1 MRHPTLAPFFHPWP
15 MGRLAALSLALLAVL
30 AVSWSGTS
38 PAGAQGDYEPDA
50 QVVADV
56 WTYAAETDNG
66 YDHVHRWFRVLHTLD
81 ALDGMTAAEA
91 QDLADKYWAKRWNP
105 VVEELTKLENAPGS
119 NEPDSQVV
127 ADVRGYSRETDNGHD
142 HVLRWMR
149 VLKSFGA
156 LDDMTAAEA
165 QGYAD
170 NGWQRWVPVA
180 AELTAMEASASEP
193 EPTPAPTPTPVPNRA
208 PVLNTQADYY
218 SWFTGNNNAPRGTLV
233 SKPFYGIF
241 SDPDG
246 DNLTYAVAISG
257 GDSGLVDVLQFH
269 NDGGS
274 DAQAA
279 QSGYP
284 LENVLRVFF
293 QADAD
298 DDWDTIQPPLPNPL
312 PITVTLTATDP
323 DGLSVSLNG
332 NFLIGWEPACEQ
344 APPEDVS
351 ALGVPRALVAFWD
364 APSDE
369 NACEPSGYSV
379 EARSA
384 SGGDW
389 KSETVGPLATRHV
402 LNDLTPGM
410 YEYRVQTIYPSR
422 KSTPRAPQE
431 GPTGQGNVPAVCDI
445 SLTVTADIAG
455 GVNGSWTN
463 RGGPGTGCVSGG
475 AWLQWKE
482 AGHDYWASSYKLPN
496 AIWWTQPF
504 AFGGLDAGTAYD
516 FRVVAADARCIG
528 AAADC
533 THTHD
538 SDALTATVLAD
549 PTRPADTDSP
559 RNLRVEADNNS
570 GISLTWGSPA
580 SSPDGS
586 TLTAYVVEW
595 QTGTADAETVV
606 LADPGDT
613 EPSDPFVA
621 RRHRITGL
629 TDGNVYTVRIA
640 ARFTNSVL
648 NTTQDAWSTPAA
660 PVTVWSEPTQVW
672 LDSNTPT
679 HNAGIGRTFFYSD
692 SNKGFGSAIC
702 AVNGGDTIN
711 CPGRT
716 IVSLD
721 ATGSL
726 TARVTQTVGGV
737 STTSSLYEG
746 EVGGPSAFL
755 VYASGGLGKLVVVWE
770 GYESDPDNLD
780 AYVVQHRQGTSGA
793 WTNNV
798 VTDTTKRTHTIT
810 GLDPGTATPNTWQVR
825 VRGRVTDGMDPVV
838 TRTLGFTSE
847 ILTVQTHI
855 LWNKPPDYPTGI
867 EVTPGSESLVVEWE
881 PPEQSD
887 RSFAHA
893 YQVRHRERDGDGSW
907 TTSDVLYPRPTLRMC
922 GVPFCENPRSYTITG
937 LTAGTEYDVEVQAHN
952 ANGGGPWATTWS
964 AHVPNDP

>member
-1 MRHPTLAPFFHPWP
+1 MRASVLTPFLRRWP
-15 MGRLAALSLALLAVL
+15 LGRLAALSLVLLAIL
-30 AVSWSGTS
+30 AVSWSGTT
-38 PAGAQGDYEPDA
+38 PAGAQDDYQPDS

-56 WTYAAETDNG
+56 WTYAKETANGPDHVLRWFRVLSTFDAIDGMTASEAQGYADRGWNRWVPVVAALNSGEPDSQLIADIRGYSRETRNG
-66 YDHVHRWFRVLHTLD
+66 YDHVHRWMRVLHTFD
-81 ALDGMTAAEA
+81 
-91 QDLADKYWAKRWNP
+91 
-105 VVEELTKLENAPGS
+105 
-119 NEPDSQVV
+119 
-127 ADVRGYSRETDNGHD
+127 
-142 HVLRWMR
+142 
-149 VLKSFGA
+149 A

-170 NGWQRWVPVA
+170 TYTAARWDPVV
-180 AELTAMEASASEP
+180 AELAAMEASASEP
-193 EPTPAPTPTPVPNRA
+193 EPTPAPTPEPTPVPNRA
-208 PVLNTQADYY
+208 PVVNTQADYY

-246 DNLTYAVAISG
+246 DNLTYAVAITG
-257 GDSGLVDVLQFH
+257 GDSRLVDVLQFH

-293 QADAD
+293 QADAE
-298 DDWDTIQPPLPNPL
+298 DDWDAIQPPLPNPL
-312 PITVTLTATDP
+312 PITVTLTATDS
-323 DGLSVSLNG
+323 DGLSVSLDG

-344 APPEDVS
+344 SPPEDVS

-364 APSDE
+364 APSAE

-431 GPTGQGNVPAVCDI
+431 GPTGQGNVPTVCDI
-445 SLTVTADIAG
+445 DLTVAADIAG
-455 GVNGSWTN
+455 GVSGSWTN

-496 AIWWTQPF
+496 AIGWTQPF
-504 AFGGLDAGTAYD
+504 AFGGLDAGTAYE
-516 FRVVAADARCIG
+516 FRVVASDARCIG
-528 AAADC
+528 VAADC

-538 SDALTATVLAD
+538 SDAVSATVLAD
-549 PTRPADTDSP
+549 PTRPADANSP
-559 RNLRVEADNNS
+559 RNLRVGADNNS
-570 GISLTWGSPA
+570 GISLNWALPA
-580 SSPDGS
+580 STPAGS
-586 TLTAYVVEW
+586 MLTAYVVEW
-595 QTGTADAETVV
+595 QTGTAAAETVV
-606 LADPGDT
+606 LAAPGSPEST
-613 EPSDPFVA
+613 DPFVA
-621 RRHRITGL
+621 RIHRITGL
-629 TDGNVYTVRIA
+629 TDGNAYTVRIA
-640 ARFTNSVL
+640 ARFTDSVT
-648 NTTQDAWSTPAA
+648 NATQDAWSTPAA

-672 LDSNTPT
+672 LAPPSPT
-679 HNAGIGRTFFYSD
+679 HNTDIGRTFFFSD
-692 SNKGFGSAIC
+692 SNKAWGVTTC
-702 AVNGGDTIN
+702 EENGGDTIN

-716 IVSLD
+716 TVSLD
-721 ATGSL
+721 STGSL
-726 TARVTQTVGGV
+726 TAQATHTVGGV

-746 EVGGPSAFL
+746 EVGGPGSFL
-755 VYASGGLGKLVVVWE
+755 VYASGGLSKLVVVWE
-770 GYESDPDNLD
+770 GYEESDPDNLD
-780 AYVVQHRQGTSGA
+780 AYVVQHRKGTSGA
-793 WTNNV
+793 WTDTV

-810 GLDPGTATPNTWQVR
+810 GLTPGSSMPNTWQVR

-847 ILTVQTHI
+847 ILTVQTFI

-881 PPEQSD
+881 PPEQSN

-893 YQVRHRERDGDGSW
+893 YQVRHRERGGDGSW
-907 TTSDVLYPRPTLRMC
+907 TVSDVLFPRPTLRMC
-922 GVPFCENPRSYTITG
+922 RVPFCENPRSHMITG
-937 LTAGTEYDVEVQAHN
+937 LTAGTEYDVEVRAHN
-952 ANGGGPWATTWS
+952 ANGPGPWATTWS
-964 AHVPNDP
+964 AHVPNDPDP

>member
-1 MRHPTLAPFFHPWP
+1 MRASVLTPFLRRWP
-15 MGRLAALSLALLAVL
+15 LGGLAALSLVLIAVM

-38 PAGAQGDYEPDA
+38 PAVASNDADAPDPQLIAAVRGYAQ
-50 QVVADV
+50 
-56 WTYAAETDNG
+56 ETANG
-66 YDHVHRWFRVLHTLD
+66 PDHVLRWFRVLHTLD
-81 ALDGMTAAEA
+81 ALEGVTAAEA
-91 QDLADKYWAKRWNP
+91 RDLADTYWAQRWNP
-105 VVEELTKLENAPGS
+105 VVDELTKLEAQVGYV
-119 NEPDSQVV
+119 PDARVV
-127 ADVRGYSRETDNGHD
+127 ADVRGYARETQNGYD

-149 VLKSFGA
+149 VLHSFGA
-156 LDDMTAAEA
+156 LDDMSAAEA

-170 NGWQRWVPVA
+170 NGWQRWDPVA
-180 AELTAMEASASEP
+180 AELAALEASAAAPDLTATP
-193 EPTPAPTPTPVPNRA
+193 EPNRA
-208 PVLNTQADYY
+208 PVVNTEADYY
-218 SWFTGNNNAPRGTLV
+218 SWFTGTNNAPRGTLV
-233 SKPFYGIF
+233 SKPFYGVF

-246 DNLTYAVAISG
+246 DGLTYAVAITG

-269 NDGGS
+269 TDGGS
-274 DAQAA
+274 DARAA

-284 LENVLRVFF
+284 LANVLRVFF

-298 DDWDTIQPPLPNPL
+298 DDWDAIQPPLPNPL

-323 DGLSVSLNG
+323 DGLAASLDG

-364 APSDE
+364 APSGED
-369 NACEPSGYSV
+369 ACEPSGYSI
-379 EARSA
+379 EARSLA
-384 SGGDW
+384 GGAW

-402 LNDLTPGM
+402 LNDLTPGQ
-410 YEYRVQTIYPSR
+410 YEYRVRTNYPSR

-431 GPTGQGNVPAVCDI
+431 GPTGQGNVPAVCNI
-445 SLTVTADIAG
+445 VLTVAADIAG
-455 GVNGSWTN
+455 GVSGSWTN

-482 AGHDYWASSYKLPN
+482 AGNDYWASSYKLPN

-516 FRVVAADARCIG
+516 FRVVASDARCIG
-528 AAADC
+528 VAADC

-538 SDALTATVLAD
+538 SDAVSATVLAD
-549 PTRPADTDSP
+549 PTRPAHTNSP
-559 RNLRVEADNNS
+559 PNLRVEADNNS
-570 GISLTWGSPA
+570 GISLTWGAPA
-580 SSPDGS
+580 STPAGS

-595 QTGTADAETVV
+595 QTGAATAETAV
-606 LADPGDT
+606 LADPATNNSG
-613 EPSDPFVA
+613 DPFVA

-629 TDGNVYTVRIA
+629 TDGNAYTVRIA

-672 LDSNTPT
+672 LAPPSPT
-679 HNAGIGRTFFYSD
+679 HNSDIGRTFFFSD
-692 SNKGFGSAIC
+692 SNKAWGVTTC
-702 AVNGGDTIN
+702 EENGGDTIN

-716 IVSLD
+716 TVSLD
-721 ATGSL
+721 STGSL
-726 TARVTQTVGGV
+726 TAHATHTVGGV
-737 STTSSLYEG
+737 STTSSLHEG
-746 EVGGPSAFL
+746 EVGGPGGFL
-755 VYASGGLGKLVVVWE
+755 VYASGGLSKLVVVWE

-780 AYVVQHRQGTSGA
+780 AYIVQHRQGTSGS
-793 WTNNV
+793 WTDTV

-810 GLDPGTATPNTWQVR
+810 GLTPGSSTPNTWQVR

-847 ILTVQTHI
+847 ILTVQTFI

-867 EVTPGSESLVVEWE
+867 EVTPDSESLVVEWE

-893 YQVRHRERDGDGSW
+893 YQVRHRERGGDATW
-907 TTSDVLYPRPTLRMC
+907 TVSEVLFPRPTLRMC
-922 GVPFCENPRSYTITG
+922 MVPFCENPRSHTITG
-937 LTAGTEYDVEVQAHN
+937 LTAATEYDVEVRAHN
-952 ANGGGPWATTWS
+952 ANGPGPWATTWS